1 MLKMQK
7 EHYSDDMGRI
17 KHVRIPFN
25 GLPDTALAVTA
36 KQLKLIDILIDQ
48 LNNHG
53 LFSTVNEGGKSKYT
67 YHIALSQRKYPNSEI
82 TSIKVCFNRI
92 NLSLHLLNKDCENFG
107 TFRFNTDIN
116 ETDDTKGTIT
126 ARFHFENTDDEK
138 LIEELKTIFYE
149 TELIYSMSDNGYRS
163 TVEDDNIDINTILFV
178 DLCKKYCGNLYI
190 ATRLSHVTYE
200 GIQLKNV
207 IAVDFYK
214 NVDLDKLADFP
225 GIGAKTI
232 TIIKQIYK
240 FYDLDKA

>member
-1 MLKMQK
+1 MK
-7 EHYSDDMGRI
+7 ENYSDYVGRI
-17 KHVRIPFN
+17 KHVRMPFN
-25 GLPDTALAVTA
+25 GLPDTSLAVTA

-48 LNNHG
+48 LSNHE

-67 YHIALSQRKYPNSEI
+67 YRIALSQSKYPNSEI
-82 TSIKVCFNRI
+82 TSIKANFNRI
-92 NLSLHLLNKDCENFG
+92 NLSLHLLNKNCENFG

-126 ARFHFENTDDEK
+126 ARFHFENADDEK
-138 LIEELKTIFYE
+138 LIEELKIIFYE

-163 TVEDDNIDINTILFV
+163 TVEDDNVDINTILFV
-178 DLCKKYCGNLYI
+178 DLCKRYCGNLHI
-190 ATRLSHVTYE
+190 ATRLSHITYE

-214 NVDLDKLADFP
+214 NVNLDKLAEFP
-225 GIGAKTI
+225 SIGSKTI
-232 TIIKQIYK
+232 MIIKQIYK